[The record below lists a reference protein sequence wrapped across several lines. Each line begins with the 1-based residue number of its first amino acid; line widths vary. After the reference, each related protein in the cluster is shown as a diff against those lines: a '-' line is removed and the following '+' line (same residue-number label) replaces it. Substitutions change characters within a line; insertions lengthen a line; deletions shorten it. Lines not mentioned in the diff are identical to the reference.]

1 MEKSTIM
8 AVNTDEL
15 EDQAAQVVHLFKF
28 PEHCIVLS
36 KINEGYN
43 VVYGTSVAPYFD
55 PVIQIKKEDYE
66 DDSPQKPEFYV
77 FLLMVFTI
85 KSSMVSSEG
94 FLKQSTIVR
103 FMKELA
109 PYVDSKDILYLVAS
123 IPMPKNKA
131 GSRAGSRYVVL
142 ISKPVNDWGIYI
154 PITGEDFSSTAGYK
168 YIKIPEEGERKS
180 VVEKDYLKADV
191 LPISGFFEPHR
202 FFSYRANPDVVKYV
216 AKLRTDWFQNNVLP
230 TVKQYLHLQ

>member
-15 EDQAAQVVHLFKF
+15 EDQAASVVHLFKF

-43 VVYGTSVAPYFD
+43 VIYGTSVAPYFD

-66 DDSPQKPEFYV
+66 DDSPQKPEFYA

-94 FLKQSTIVR
+94 FLKQNTTVR

-109 PYVDSKDILYLVAS
+109 PYVDSKDIEYLVAS
-123 IPMPKNKA
+123 IPMPKNK
-131 GSRAGSRYVVL
+131 SESRYVVL
-142 ISKPVNDWGIYI
+142 ISIPVNKWGIYN
-154 PITGEDFSSTAGYK
+154 PITSKDFSFTGYK
-168 YIKIPEEGERKS
+168 YFNIPSDSEMRKTM
-180 VVEKDYLKADV
+180 VAKDYLKAGE
-191 LPISGFFEPHR
+191 LPFSGFIEPHL
-202 FFSYRANPDVVKYV
+202 FFSYWANNKTVKYV
-216 AKLRTDWFQNNVLP
+216 ARLRTDWFQKNVLP
-230 TVKQYLHLQ
+230 TIKEYLHLQ